1 MTRPAWLLRFA
12 PAALLVCATP
22 ALSTTI
28 NFDGQAL
35 DSAVGS
41 TYAAD
46 GVTFSNAKFAAT
58 YGLPGTTGLGG
69 VYSDSGNYYS
79 FGLADAVAGV
89 FSPTIN
95 YLSFTVSDVGAAGV
109 RLEAFD
115 ALGAMLGFAS
125 AFGTGLGKGN
135 VDFVSIAADGI
146 AAFKIYQPNY
156 DNMDGMI
163 VDNMTFTAASEAPE
177 PATWAMMVGGFG
189 LLGAAMRRRRT
200 RTSVRFV

>member
-1 MTRPAWLLRFA
+1 MTRPTWLLRLA
-12 PAALLVCATP
+12 PAALLACATP
-22 ALSTTI
+22 AFSTTI
-28 NFDGQAL
+28 NFDGHTL
-35 DSAVGS
+35 DSVVGS

-58 YGLPGTTGLGG
+58 YGLPGTSGLGG
-69 VYSDSGNYYS
+69 VYSDSGNYYA

-89 FSPTIN
+89 FSPTIT
-95 YLSFTVSDVGAAGV
+95 YLSFTVSDVGSAGV

-115 ALGAMLGFAS
+115 ALGALLGFDS

-135 VDFVSIAADGI
+135 VDFLSIAADGI

-156 DNMDGMI
+156 DNIDGMI
-163 VDNMTFTAASEAPE
+163 VDNMTFTTASEAPE

-189 LLGAAMRRRRT
+189 LLGAAMRRRT
-200 RTSVRFV
+200 RTTVRFA